1 MEIVNPTAFTLAP
14 LPGRLGFPGH
24 SLTFIA
30 KATLALVPDGTA
42 MVAEEQ
48 LFPTGDQPYPD
59 DEEGTGAPR
68 YESDFAPFKP
78 GADVMLVG
86 HCHAPGGQPVPR
98 CEVAL
103 QVGEL
108 RARLAVVGER
118 RWQAGMVRSGAS
130 EPRPFTR
137 MELRPENAYGGPDYP
152 RNPVGRGHGADRLT
166 GPGSERALLLPCIE
180 RPDRPVTGP
189 GEDPG
194 PAGFGPMH
202 RAWQDRFS
210 LTGTYDQRWQNTRWP
225 WFPEDF
231 DWHHFN
237 AAPRGLQL
245 AGYLRGDESLAFT
258 NLHPQHAEYRSRLP
272 DLRLRAFVT
281 RVGTEPEDVADT
293 LEEVSMHL
301 DTLWVDM
308 DAERLV
314 LVWRGHTRVAD
325 PDASDIAHIYLDAE
339 PASEAS
345 LALGHYRQRFL
356 EQLAAIEAEWAM
368 DEEQPPEPEP
378 DAASESEPPPPPG
391 PEAKEA
397 AEAEAKLQEALA
409 ELAKVA
415 PKQDFPE
422 PEKPPD
428 DPEKALREALEK
440 LRAAQQQ
447 AGIPEEHWVE
457 VPEEPATAPVV
468 QTNRAGWTRDAV
480 AERLAAGEALAGE
493 DLSELDLSG
502 LDFSD
507 RDLTGCVLDG
517 ADLCGARLAKATLVQ
532 ASLAGTRLVRADLSA
547 ARLNAADLS
556 GADAT
561 EAMLARADLSQCTGE
576 SLLLRNAMLAG
587 ACLNEAE
594 LSGADLGRANLRSA
608 RLDGAR
614 LDGARLA
621 QANLDGCEG
630 TDADF
635 SEADLTD
642 CSLRGAALLECE
654 FSGARLDRCDFQD
667 AELRGSIMEGVAA
680 PDCDFSGARMA
691 GFRAAEASDFRRV
704 RLHRADASGSIWEA
718 AVLEGADLRAACLR
732 EADFGG
738 ADLRGARLDHADAAG
753 ARFIGADLTGASLRH
768 LNLFQGSL
776 ERANL
781 GQVDVSGSN
790 LYGVEF
796 LDCQR
801 EGLHGRDVNLLMTKL
816 AGD

>member
-14 LPGRLGFPGH
+14 LPGRMGFPCH
-24 SLTFIA
+24 SITLVA
-30 KATLALVPDGTA
+30 KATLALVHDGTA
-42 MVAEEQ
+42 MVVEEQ
-48 LFPTGDQPYPD
+48 PFPTGDQPYPD
-59 DEEGTGAPR
+59 DDEGTGAPR

-78 GADVMLVG
+78 AADVMLVG

-108 RARLAVVGER
+108 QARLAVVGER
-118 RWQAGMVRSGAS
+118 RWQAGMVRTAAT

-137 MELRPENAYGGPDYP
+137 MELRPENAYGGPGYP

-180 RPDRPVTGP
+180 SPERPVTGP
-189 GEDPG
+189 GDDPG

-210 LTGTYDQRWQNTRWP
+210 LTGTYDQRWQKTRWP

-231 DWHHFN
+231 DWRHFN

-245 AGYLRGDESLAFT
+245 AGYLRGDEPLVFT
-258 NLHPQHAEYRSRLP
+258 HLHPEHPEYRSRLP

-281 RVGTEPEDVADT
+281 RAGTEPQDAADT
-293 LEEVSMHL
+293 LEEVPLHL
-301 DTLWVDM
+301 DSLWVDM

-314 LVWRGHTRVAD
+314 LVWRGHTPAAD
-325 PDASDIAHIYLDAE
+325 PDASDIVHVYLDAE
-339 PASEAS
+339 PASQAP

-368 DEEQPPEPEP
+368 EEEEPPEPES
-378 DAASESEPPPPPG
+378 AAPGEAEPPPG

-397 AEAEAKLQEALA
+397 ADAEAKLQEALA

-422 PEKPPD
+422 PEEPPD
-428 DPEKALREALEK
+428 DPDKALRDALEK

-447 AGIPEEHWVE
+447 AGAPEEHWVE
-457 VPEEPATAPVV
+457 VPEETPPPAVV
-468 QTNRAGWTRDAV
+468 ETNRAGWTREAV
-480 AERLAAGEALAGE
+480 AKRLAAGEPLAGE

-502 LDFSD
+502 LDFSG

-517 ADLCGARLAKATLVQ
+517 ADLSGARLTETMLVQ
-532 ASLAGTRLVRADLSA
+532 ASLPGARLMQADLSA
-547 ARLNAADLS
+547 ARLNEADLS

-561 EAMLARADLSQCTGE
+561 GAMLARADLSQCTAE
-576 SLLLRNAMLAG
+576 SLVLRDAMLAG

-594 LSGADLGRANLRSA
+594 LNGADLGRANLRA
-608 RLDGAR
+608 ACIDGAR
-614 LDGARLA
+614 LDGARLS
-621 QANLDGCEG
+621 QANLDGCQG

-642 CSLRGAALLECE
+642 CSFRGAALVECE
-654 FSGARLDRCDFQD
+654 FSGARLDHCDFQD
-667 AELRGSIMEGVAA
+667 AELRGSIMEGVSA

-704 RLHRADASGSIWEA
+704 RLHRADAPGSTWEA
-718 AVLEGADLRAACLR
+718 AVLEGADLRGARLR
-732 EADFGG
+732 EADFG
-738 ADLRGARLDHADAAG
+738 AANLRGARLDHADAAG

-768 LNLFQGSL
+768 MNLFQGSL